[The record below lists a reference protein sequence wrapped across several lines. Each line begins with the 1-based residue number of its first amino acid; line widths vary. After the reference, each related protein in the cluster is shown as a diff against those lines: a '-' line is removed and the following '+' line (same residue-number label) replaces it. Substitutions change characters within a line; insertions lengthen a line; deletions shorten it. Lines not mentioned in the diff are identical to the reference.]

1 MVQDLVH
8 QAPLGKNHYQVL
20 KFDHVCYLLQVGG
33 GGQCLRH
40 DLTD

>member
-8 QAPLGKNHYQVL
+8 QAPQGKNHYQVL

-33 GGQCLRH
+33 GREGGGAVSE
-40 DLTD
+40 T